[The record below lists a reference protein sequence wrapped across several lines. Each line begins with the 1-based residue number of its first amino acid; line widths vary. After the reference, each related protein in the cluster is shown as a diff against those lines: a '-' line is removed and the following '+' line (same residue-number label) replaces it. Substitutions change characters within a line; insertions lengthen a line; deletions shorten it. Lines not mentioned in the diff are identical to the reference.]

1 MRRRLA
7 ALLTVLLL
15 VSGVAFSK
23 AETAKVEDVSAT
35 MGENTVCYPQLSGL
49 QFIGTKEDQR
59 RCGAVGRHCIPFGK
73 AGLRRQPAGRA

>member
-23 AETAKVEDVSAT
+23 AETAKVDLAYISKLTDMSEEMPEYAHSA
-35 MGENTVCYPQLSGL
+35 E
-49 QFIGTKEDQR
+49 I
-59 RCGAVGRHCIPFGK
+59 
-73 AGLRRQPAGRA
+73 

>member
-23 AETAKVEDVSAT
+23 AETAKGEDVSAT

-49 QFIGTKEDQR
+49 PSSSVQKKINLSLIHISEPTR
-59 RCGAVGRHCIPFGK
+59 P
-73 AGLRRQPAGRA
+73 